1 MLNRGKAGRTSGR
14 GNATAGA
21 PAVAERPPPGS
32 VADLAAATT
41 EDEQLLI
48 AIGRGDRECA
58 LRELYQRYERRLYG
72 LGLRLLGDPGLAEE
86 LVQET
91 VLRLWRT
98 AARFDPARGTATSFI
113 FAVARRLA
121 VDLWRRPSSR
131 PYQAE
136 VEQSSDP
143 DEVIDR
149 LLVQLAVREALDAL
163 SEAHRQVLELSYQG
177 DMTQVEIATRLG
189 ISLGTV
195 KSRTYH
201 ALRSFRRAMTERGL
215 DG

>member
-21 PAVAERPPPGS
+21 PAVAERPPPRS

-201 ALRSFRRAMTERGL
+201 ALRSFRRAMTEHGL

>member
-14 GNATAGA
+14 CNA

-32 VADLAAATT
+32 VANLAVATT
-41 EDEQLLI
+41 EDEQLLA
-48 AIGRGDRECA
+48 AIGRGDREWA
-58 LRELYQRYERRLYG
+58 LPELYQRYERRLYG

-177 DMTQVEIATRLG
+177 DMTQVEIAARLG